1 MSAGTRWFCDGKKG
15 RYQGPSQVGF
25 RPGPSPPRGE
35 EPSEPPSPASFQG
48 LPLSKTDG
56 RVYFVLNLH
65 TRTLLFRF

>member
-25 RPGPSPPRGE
+25 RPG
-35 EPSEPPSPASFQG
+35 PPSPASFQG